1 MTTLEHLKDFFL
13 MVWKLNQSNQNN
25 TIKFNLKNH
34 LEINVGDVLYLDSY
48 SKFEI
53 TEIKE
58 IRPSSL
64 SGLNYV
70 TAVAKWSK
78 KQKK

>member
-1 MTTLEHLKDFFL
+1 MATLEHLKDFYL
-13 MVWKLNQSNQNN
+13 MVWELNQSKRNQNN
-25 TIKFNLKNH
+25 TIKFNIKKH
-34 LEINVGDVLYLDSY
+34 LEINVGDVLYVDSY
-48 SKFEI
+48 SKYEI

-78 KQKK
+78 